1 MNSKVRVVADDL
13 GNVINVN
20 ENKPEYGW
28 FLVEQQV
35 TEFVNNWF
43 TKRRRTA
50 LITGRIEDLVQ
61 ADLKSGQEFPGKIVI
76 KESLTPFNP
85 ENPDKDLKIAGDSKV
100 ICRVDDQPIYRKGFY
115 TSNPDAQDELIQHMN
130 TEEIREVQSAKRAI
144 SSLSIKQ
151 AAEATID
158 L

>member
-1 MNSKVRVVADDL
+1 MHSRVKVVADEL

-20 ENKPEYGW
+20 ENKPDYGW

-35 TEFVNNWF
+35 SEFVNNWY

-50 LITGRIEDLVQ
+50 LITGKVEDLLQ
-61 ADLKSGQEFPGKIVI
+61 ANLFGGQELPGRIVI
-76 KESLTPFNP
+76 RESLTPFNP
-85 ENPDKDLKIAGDSKV
+85 ENPDKDLKIAGDSGV

-115 TSNPDAQDELIQHMN
+115 TSDINAQDEYIQHMN
-130 TEEIREVQSAKRAI
+130 TQEIREVQAAQKAV
-144 SSLSIKQ
+144 SSLTIK
-151 AAEATID
+151 AKAETAE